1 MEEIATFIFRFIGY
15 VLSEIIL
22 GTFFY
27 WLGWPFVKLATFGKY
42 PQKGWKENSKENT
55 YVGCV
60 GMVVFVTAILAV
72 FGQLSL

>member
-15 VLSEIIL
+15 LLSEIIL

-42 PQKGWKENSKENT
+42 PQKDWKENYKVEK
-55 YVGCV
+55 GDRFIFQPFREMRFRFC
-60 GMVVFVTAILAV
+60 LA
-72 FGQLSL
+72 FSLA